1 MKSLN
6 PLRIAVQSHGRLS
19 EPSLSYLRSLGLDFK
34 SNGRVLITSCENF
47 DLQILHLRD
56 DDIPE
61 YVSREVADFG
71 IVGENVLYE
80 KKAKVKI
87 LKKLGFGRC
96 SLVIAVPENSS
107 LKTLSDL
114 EGERVAT
121 TYPRILSS
129 FLKEKGVNAA
139 IIPIEGSVE
148 IAPSLNLADAICDLT
163 QTGKTLKEN
172 RLVPILKILES
183 EAVLI
188 ESTSPKKE
196 KSELMLR
203 INR

>member
-1 MKSLN
+1 MKAVN

-19 EPSLSYLRSLGLDFK
+19 EPSLEYLRSLGLKFK
-34 SNGRVLITSCENF
+34 TNGRALITPCDNF
-47 DLQILHLRD
+47 SLDILHLRD

-80 KKAKVKI
+80 KNSRVNIIKR
-87 LKKLGFGRC
+87 LGFGFC
-96 SLVIAVPENSS
+96 SLVIGVPDDSS
-107 LKTLSDL
+107 IQEVADL
-114 EGERVAT
+114 EGERIAT
-121 TYPRILSS
+121 SYPRILSEY
-129 FLKEKGVNAA
+129 LKEKGVNAA

-172 RLVPILKILES
+172 HLVSLVTILQS
-183 EAVLI
+183 QAVLI
-188 ESTSPKKE
+188 ESPVSRGEKKE
-196 KSELMLR
+196 FILL
-203 INR
+203 